1 MSLISEVMGAIV
13 GSDVDLGDL
22 YSNIGTTGQLA
33 QGAAG
38 ELATQLPG
46 MTQFQPF
53 TVTSGTSQVNMTPEG
68 GFNIGLSEGAQAQQ
82 NALRQQANYYMTQP
96 VQGANQTNLAS
107 NQAFNLANDPNRL
120 AMTGANAYQGYTGLQ
135 NQAGD
140 LASQFLGTAP
150 VGALSSQGAG
160 LQALQSGMSQMNQVP
175 AGTYQTRDA
184 ASSAFGLGNQFVG
197 ASRNQ
202 AGDINA
208 LRGMFANQAASALG
222 GGGGQLGQL
231 GQLPP
236 ESAGIQAMRER
247 DAARQRTMADATGIG
262 TTSGLDQMRQKMGK
276 SGQLPFGGQSNP
288 RTFRNLTM
296 PNGNTMTVDPN
307 DPRLQGLS
315 ESQMIQKITKAH
327 SVTPEQTLQAPSIG
341 QLGQQALGLGSQGLA
356 TQAPSDV
363 EALRSQYGQLAGQ
376 AAGNVLGSTA
386 GRESDVYNRI
396 RATQRPEEE
405 RQRMALEER
414 LFNQGRSGVS
424 TNMYGGTPEQLAMA
438 KAQGEAQNQ
447 ASLAAIQQAQ
457 SERQQ
462 SLGEAQAFG
471 GMFGQQAGLSS
482 NLQNQAQARA
492 SQLSQLGLSANQIE
506 SQLQSEGL
514 GRAVTSA
521 SQAANLAQLSGGLQA
536 QQAGLGAQFLG
547 LGSSLSGQEQALRSA
562 QQQRALQASTGGQQM
577 LAGSQGLQQGQL
589 GLGAGAAGL
598 MGQLAQQR
606 QGLMSQNLQDILA
619 AQQMGAGLA
628 GSSFGLQQAQQQL
641 GLGALGASYL
651 PEQQALGMLSAAAP
665 YASIADVGRRQGAT
679 MYGET
684 AMSGLDAMM
693 AGQLGQANLMGGII
707 PGVVQGLGNIA
718 ATGIE
723 AVADMF

>member
-1 MSLISEVMGAIV
+1 MGLVSDVMGAIV

-22 YSNIGTTGQLA
+22 YNNIGTTGQLA

-53 TVTSGTSQVNMTPEG
+53 TVTSGTSNVNMTPQG
-68 GFNIGLSEGAQAQQ
+68 GFNINLSEGAQAQQ

-107 NQAFNLANDPNRL
+107 NQAFNLSNDPNRL

-150 VGALSSQGAG
+150 VGALASEGAG
-160 LQALQSGMSQMNQVP
+160 LQALQSGMGQMNQVP

-184 ASSAFGLGNQFVG
+184 ASSAFGLGNQFAG
-197 ASRNQ
+197 ASQTQ
-202 AGDINA
+202 AGDINQ
-208 LRGMFANQAASALG
+208 LRGQFANQVS
-222 GGGGQLGQL
+222 GQLGQ
-231 GQLPP
+231 QP
-236 ESAGIQAMRER
+236 SAA
-247 DAARQRTMADATGIG
+247 
-262 TTSGLDQMRQKMGK
+262 
-276 SGQLPFGGQSNP
+276 
-288 RTFRNLTM
+288 
-296 PNGNTMTVDPN
+296 
-307 DPRLQGLS
+307 
-315 ESQMIQKITKAH
+315 
-327 SVTPEQTLQAPSIG
+327 IG

-386 GRESDVYNRI
+386 GREADVYNRI

-438 KAQGEAQNQ
+438 KAQGEAQNS

-457 SERQQ
+457 AERQQ
-462 SLGEAQAFG
+462 SLGEAQTFG

-482 NLQNQAQARA
+482 DLQNQAQARA
-492 SQLSQLGLSANQIE
+492 SQLSQLGLSANQVQ

-514 GRAVTSA
+514 GRAATSA
-521 SQAANLAQLSGGLQA
+521 SQAGALAQLSGGLQA

-562 QQQRALQASTGGQQM
+562 QQQRAIQASSAGQQM
-577 LAGSQGLQQGQL
+577 LAGAQGMQQAQL

-598 MGQLAQQR
+598 MGQLGQQR
-606 QGLMSQNLQDILA
+606 QGLMSQNLQDVLA

-641 GLGALGASYL
+641 GLGAMGASYL

-693 AGQLGQANLMGGII
+693 AGQLGQANLIGGIV

-723 AVADMF
+723 AIASKF

>member
-1 MSLISEVMGAIV
+1 MGLVSDVMGAIV

-22 YSNIGTTGQLA
+22 YNNIGTTGQLA

-38 ELATQLPG
+38 ELAAQLPG

-53 TVTSGTSQVNMTPEG
+53 TVTSGTSNVNMTPQG

-96 VQGANQTNLAS
+96 VQGANQTNLAA

-150 VGALSSQGAG
+150 VGALASEGAG
-160 LQALQSGMSQMNQVP
+160 LQALQSGMGQMNQVP

-184 ASSAFGLGNQFVG
+184 ASSAFGLGNQFAG
-197 ASRNQ
+197 ASQTQ
-202 AGDINA
+202 AGDINQ
-208 LRGMFANQAASALG
+208 LRGQFANQVS
-222 GGGGQLGQL
+222 GQLGQ
-231 GQLPP
+231 QPS
-236 ESAGIQAMRER
+236 SA
-247 DAARQRTMADATGIG
+247 
-262 TTSGLDQMRQKMGK
+262 
-276 SGQLPFGGQSNP
+276 
-288 RTFRNLTM
+288 
-296 PNGNTMTVDPN
+296 
-307 DPRLQGLS
+307 
-315 ESQMIQKITKAH
+315 
-327 SVTPEQTLQAPSIG
+327 IG

-386 GRESDVYNRI
+386 DREADVYNRI

-405 RQRMALEER
+405 RQRMALEAR

-438 KAQGEAQNQ
+438 KAQGEAQNS

-457 SERQQ
+457 AERQQ
-462 SLGEAQAFG
+462 SLGEAQTFG
-471 GMFGQQAGLSS
+471 GMFGQQAGMSS

-492 SQLSQLGLSANQIE
+492 AQLSQLGLSANQVQ

-521 SQAANLAQLSGGLQA
+521 SQAGALAQLSGGLQA

-562 QQQRALQASTGGQQM
+562 QQQRAIQASGAGQQM
-577 LAGSQGLQQGQL
+577 LAGAQGMQQAQL
-589 GLGAGAAGL
+589 GLGAGASGL
-598 MGQLAQQR
+598 MGQLGQQR
-606 QGLMSQNLQDILA
+606 QGLMSQNLQDVLA

-693 AGQLGQANLMGGII
+693 AGQLGQANLIGGIV

-723 AVADMF
+723 AIAKQF

>member
-1 MSLISEVMGAIV
+1 MSLISDVMGAIV
-13 GSDVDLGDL
+13 GTDVDLGDL

-33 QGAAG
+33 QTAAG

-184 ASSAFGLGNQFVG
+184 ASSAFG
-197 ASRNQ
+197 
-202 AGDINA
+202 AGQNFMS
-208 LRGMFANQAASALG
+208 G
-222 GGGGQLGQL
+222 LGQ
-231 GQLPP
+231 
-236 ESAGIQAMRER
+236 
-247 DAARQRTMADATGIG
+247 
-262 TTSGLDQMRQKMGK
+262 
-276 SGQLPFGGQSNP
+276 
-288 RTFRNLTM
+288 
-296 PNGNTMTVDPN
+296 
-307 DPRLQGLS
+307 
-315 ESQMIQKITKAH
+315 
-327 SVTPEQTLQAPSIG
+327 
-341 QLGQQALGLGSQGLA
+341 
-356 TQAPSDV
+356 
-363 EALRSQYGQLAGQ
+363 
-376 AAGNVLGSTA
+376 STA
-386 GRESDVYNRI
+386 GREADIYNRI
-396 RATQRPEEE
+396 RATQSPEEE

-438 KAQGEAQNQ
+438 KAEGESRNQ
-447 ASLAAIQQAQ
+447 AYLAAMQQAQ
-457 SERQQ
+457 QE
-462 SLGEAQAFG
+462 
-471 GMFGQQAGLSS
+471 
-482 NLQNQAQARA
+482 
-492 SQLSQLGLSANQIE
+492 
-506 SQLQSEGL
+506 
-514 GRAVTSA
+514 
-521 SQAANLAQLSGGLQA
+521 QA
-536 QQAGLGAQFLG
+536 QQATLGSQFMG
-547 LGSSLSGQEQALRSA
+547 LGSSLSGQEQALRGA
-562 QQQRALQASTGGQQM
+562 QQQRALQASGAGQQM
-577 LAGSQGLQQGQL
+577 LAGAQGLQQGQL
-589 GLGAGAAGL
+589 GLGAGASGL
-598 MGQLAQQR
+598 MGQLGQQR
-606 QGLMSQNLQDILA
+606 QGLMSQNLQDVLA
-619 AQQMGAGLA
+619 AQQMGAGLS

-707 PGVVQGLGNIA
+707 PGVVQGLGNVA

-723 AVADMF
+723 AVADIFD